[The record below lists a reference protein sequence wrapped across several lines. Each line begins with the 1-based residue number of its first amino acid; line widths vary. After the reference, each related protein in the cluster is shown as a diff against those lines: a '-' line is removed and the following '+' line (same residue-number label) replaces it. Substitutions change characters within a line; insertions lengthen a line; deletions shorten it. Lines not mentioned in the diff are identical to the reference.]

1 MCPGPP
7 RGPSWLRRCPQGPV
21 PIGPRWYIS
30 LHLTADAGA
39 PRGRQRPPVSVSG
52 TARAASGFEVVVR
65 LRAGARRGAVDPV
78 AALLAL
84 RLAGR
89 TRRRPGP
96 GRSAAAAAAA
106 STGGGNG
113 SGCASVWRLDVR
125 AGCRHAGVPARPPSW
140 LTDLSACPHEV
151 GAAWGLLLWG
161 RQARGGAPPAASADP
176 HRLPTPA
183 QWGLGLDLGTW
194 GTQTF
199 GPQGAGE

>member
-1 MCPGPP
+1 MCPGPL

-21 PIGPRWYIS
+21 RIGPAGTSLCIS
-30 LHLTADAGA
+30 QQTPGPRAGGSA
-39 PRGRQRPPVSVSG
+39 PRCPCREQHEQRQVSSRGSASRRRPPWG
-52 TARAASGFEVVVR
+52 CRPCG
-65 LRAGARRGAVDPV
+65 GAVGPS
-78 AALLAL
+78 
-84 RLAGR
+84 LAGR

-96 GRSAAAAAAA
+96 GLSAAAAAAA

-113 SGCASVWRLDVR
+113 SGCASVRRLDVR

-140 LTDLSACPHEV
+140 LTDLSACPQEV

-161 RQARGGAPPAASADP
+161 HQAPGGAPPAASADP